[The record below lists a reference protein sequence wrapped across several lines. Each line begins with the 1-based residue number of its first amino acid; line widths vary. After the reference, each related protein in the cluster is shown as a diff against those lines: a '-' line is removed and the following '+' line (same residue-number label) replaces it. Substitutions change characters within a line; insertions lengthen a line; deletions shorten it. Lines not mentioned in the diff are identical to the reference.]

1 MISPR
6 LRMRCMERWLG
17 TPGLAQAGLR
27 ITLNPNLTT
36 NRCRHCDWSVLCTLP
51 LLFTSTL
58 YLMQI
63 CYFLQKLI
71 FELLPHLA
79 CEALV
84 GLWPACSG
92 GSGAVCLFAALSTH
106 TPFLLDA
113 AAAVGSFGRRE
124 AEPPTE
130 EPLEFPLLVLENHQR
145 RRAQS
150 TTPQG
155 SVS

>member
-1 MISPR
+1 
-6 LRMRCMERWLG
+6 MRS
-17 TPGLAQAGLR
+17 AV
-27 ITLNPNLTT
+27 TLSD
-36 NRCRHCDWSVLCTLP
+36 CDWSVLCTLP

>member
-1 MISPR
+1 
-6 LRMRCMERWLG
+6 
-17 TPGLAQAGLR
+17 
-27 ITLNPNLTT
+27 
-36 NRCRHCDWSVLCTLP
+36 
-51 LLFTSTL
+51 
-58 YLMQI
+58 MQI

-130 EPLEFPLLVLENHQR
+130 EPLEFPLLVLENPQR